1 MTMPRLLLGLLV
13 SALDPLTQ
21 GAGSCTACH
30 QQIVATF
37 TQTAH
42 FRTSAEATAR
52 SVKGPFAA
60 GHNLLRT
67 RSEGV
72 YFKMER
78 RNVAFYQTGVDSA
91 RGRSTTER
99 VDVVVGAGRRGPCCL
114 AWEAG
119 LLFEVVVVS

>member
-60 GHNLLRT
+60 GHNLLRHG
-67 RSEGV
+67 SVGV
-72 YFKMER
+72 FFKMER
-78 RNVAFYQTGVDSA
+78 RYGSLYQTGVQYA
-91 RGRSTTER
+91 TGRTPSELM
-99 VDVVVGAGRRGPCCL
+99 AAL
-114 AWEAG
+114 
-119 LLFEVVVVS
+119 S

>member
-72 YFKMER
+72 YFKMDR
-78 RNVAFYQTGVDSA
+78 RNAAFYQTGVDSA

-99 VDVVVGAGRRGPCCL
+99 MESVAGSGRRGQAYL
-114 AWEAG
+114 LGKAG
-119 LLFEVVVVS
+119 RLFDRP